1 VTQFKNGIT
10 IFYMPSVTI
19 KILITL
25 EMFHVYYRLSYY
37 SHNMTRVTG
46 GFNMIVTGG
55 FNMIEDFGNV
65 KITLQNYKIHM

>member
-1 VTQFKNGIT
+1 
-10 IFYMPSVTI
+10 
-19 KILITL
+19 
-25 EMFHVYYRLSYY
+25 
-37 SHNMTRVTG
+37 MTRVTG